1 MTSPHPRFLNESEFN
16 CNILDY
22 YITDHAHGVDAVHDG
37 VTHSFKKY
45 IALLLRSTS
54 NSSPDKKV
62 G

>member
-37 VTHSFKKY
+37 VTHSFKN
-45 IALLLRSTS
+45 I
-54 NSSPDKKV
+54 
-62 G
+62 